1 MDRKEHFIS
10 QEKETALTLEL
21 AERLLIGNFN
31 ASNTVIVTVSTDYS
45 SNVGQLLR
53 HALTKDGE
61 ICDGFGLDVPY
72 PDETWDSD
80 FINELEA
87 LIKLFKYKIE
97 NKKILLVEAGVIR
110 GSNYKFMIDYLE
122 NKLNLQDEIYT
133 LALFENSSSKFKSD
147 FVGEFYDNDT
157 QDLTFWWE
165 KENNHWISK

>member
-1 MDRKEHFIS
+1 MDRKEHIIS
-10 QEKETALTLEL
+10 QEKETELTLEL
-21 AERLLIGNFN
+21 AERLLMKNFN

-61 ICDGFGLDVPY
+61 VCDGFGLDVPY

-87 LIKLFKYKIE
+87 LVKLFKYKIE

-122 NKLNLQDEIYT
+122 NKLNLQEEIYT

-165 KENNHWISK
+165 KENNHWINK